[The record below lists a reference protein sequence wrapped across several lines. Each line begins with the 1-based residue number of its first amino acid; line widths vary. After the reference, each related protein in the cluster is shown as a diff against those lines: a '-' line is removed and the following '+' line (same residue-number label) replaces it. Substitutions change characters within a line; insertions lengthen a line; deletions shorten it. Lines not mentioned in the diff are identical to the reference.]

1 MKIYHMEQRSDEWY
15 QMRKL
20 KFTASDASTI
30 LAMGKGLD
38 TLIGEKLAEYYSSGN
53 YEEYTDNF
61 TNKHIQRGV
70 DFEDKAKTIYELET
84 GSKVSTVGLVVLN
97 DYTACSPDGLVDED
111 GLIEIKN
118 HSDKVFLNLLE
129 TGKIDKKYYNQI
141 QMQLYVTGRKW
152 CDYFGFNPNFEP
164 CYFKLR
170 VYPDIDTF
178 QRLDEALRYGTQ
190 LLLKRK
196 QSVDTLLK
204 QAVA

>member
-38 TLIGEKLAEYYSSGN
+38 TLVGEKLAEYYSSGTF
-53 YEEYTDNF
+53 EEYTDSF
-61 TNKHIQRGV
+61 TNKHMQRGV

-84 GSKVSTVGLVVLN
+84 GSKVTSVGLVVMA
-97 DYTACSPDGLVDED
+97 DHVACSPDGLVDDD

-129 TGKIDKKYYNQI
+129 TGKMDKKYYNQI

-164 CYFKLR
+164 CYFKTR
-170 VYPDIDTF
+170 IYPDIEVF
-178 QRLDEALRYGTQ
+178 QRLDEALAYATA

-196 QSVDTLLK
+196 KIMDNLLK
-204 QAVA
+204 EKVA